1 MTPIALKP
9 VLNLHFTTRQ
19 YFISKLLKELFFP
32 RALYALDGLSTS
44 VV

>member
-1 MTPIALKP
+1 MTPIALKA
-9 VLNLHFTTRQ
+9 VLNLHLTIRQ

-32 RALYALDGLSTS
+32 RALHALDGLSAS